1 MANDLR
7 EAVVV
12 VTGAGRG
19 IGREI
24 AGTFAQAG
32 AAVVLASR
40 TTAEIEE
47 LAESIRA
54 DGGTALA
61 VATDVTDQAQVE
73 QLRSAALSE
82 FGRIDTLIN
91 NAGTSYVANLVMSD
105 DQRWRDVLETN
116 VIGVYRCTKALL
128 RPMIQAKRGQ
138 IINIAS
144 VSGQVGAAYN
154 SAYATSKAAVI
165 GFTKSVARE
174 VAGLG
179 ITANAICPWHVETEL
194 SAHTM
199 GARGKMFG
207 KSAEEYLAG
216 LITESPQRR
225 LISTTEVAAL
235 ALFLASPD
243 AQGIT
248 GQAINLSGG
257 AVWT

>member
-19 IGREI
+19 IGKEI
-24 AGTFAQAG
+24 AGRFAQDG
-32 AAVVLASR
+32 AAVILASR
-40 TTAEIEE
+40 TKDE
-47 LAESIRA
+47 LNEVAESIRA
-54 DGGTALA
+54 DGGRALA
-61 VATDVTDQAQVE
+61 VPTDVTDRSQVE
-73 QLRSAALSE
+73 QLRSVVLDE

-91 NAGTSYVANLVMSD
+91 NAGISYVANLVMSE

-116 VIGVYRCTKALL
+116 VIGVYLCTKALL
-128 RPMIQAKRGQ
+128 RPMIQAKRGR

-144 VSGQVGAAYN
+144 VAGQVGAAYN

-174 VAGLG
+174 VASLG
-179 ITANAICPWHVETEL
+179 ITVNAICPWHVETEL
-194 SAHTM
+194 STRTM

-207 KSAEEYLAG
+207 KSAEEYLTG
-216 LITESPQRR
+216 LVAESPQRR

-243 AQGIT
+243 ARGIT

>member
-24 AGTFAQAG
+24 ADRFAQAG

-40 TTAEIEE
+40 TEGELNEVAET
-47 LAESIRA
+47 IRA
-54 DGGTALA
+54 DGGRALA
-61 VATDVTDQAQVE
+61 VPTDVTDGSQVE
-73 QLRSAALSE
+73 QLRSIVLDE
-82 FGRIDTLIN
+82 FGQIDTLIN
-91 NAGTSYVANLVMSD
+91 NAGTSYVANVVMSD
-105 DQRWRDVLETN
+105 DQRWRDVFETN
-116 VIGVYRCTKALL
+116 VIGVYLCTKALL
-128 RPMIQAKRGQ
+128 RPMIQAERGQ

-144 VSGQVGAAYN
+144 VAGQVGAAYN

-199 GARGKMFG
+199 EARGKMFG
-207 KSAEEYLAG
+207 KTAEEYLAG
-216 LITESPQRR
+216 LVTESPQRR

-235 ALFLASPD
+235 AVFLASPD

-257 AVWT
+257 AAWI

>member
-24 AGTFAQAG
+24 AVRFAQAG

-40 TTAEIEE
+40 TEGE
-47 LAESIRA
+47 LNEVADSIRA
-54 DGGTALA
+54 NGGRALA
-61 VATDVTDQAQVE
+61 VRTDVTDRSQVE
-73 QLRSAALSE
+73 QLRSIVLDK

-105 DQRWRDVLETN
+105 DQRWRDVFETN
-116 VIGVYRCTKALL
+116 VIGVYLCTKALL

-144 VSGQVGAAYN
+144 VAGQVGAAYN

-216 LITESPQRR
+216 LVTESPQRR
-225 LISTTEVAAL
+225 LICTTEVAAL
-235 ALFLASPD
+235 ALFLVSPD
-243 AQGIT
+243 ARGIT
-248 GQAINLSGG
+248 GQAINPSGG